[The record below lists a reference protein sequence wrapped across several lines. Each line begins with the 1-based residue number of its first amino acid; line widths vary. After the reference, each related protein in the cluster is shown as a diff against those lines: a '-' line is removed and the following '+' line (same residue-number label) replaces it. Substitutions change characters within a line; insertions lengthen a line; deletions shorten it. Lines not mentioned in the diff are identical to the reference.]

1 MTFRN
6 TLMIQEWGETF
17 AAKIS
22 HLFRGENYI
31 VMYLVFYRNRVGERQ
46 LSCNCYIK
54 SQDMILVNHIIIS
67 KDFKHFV
74 LAQSWW
80 MRCSLQL
87 TRFRTQWKHVYII
100 YSGIL
105 YILSW
110 LPSILLIFG
119 VHFNPSFINLLI
131 LWVSDR
137 ALSGQAPRTVHFC
150 RVDRTWVP
158 QKIPNVRATSGG
170 QPLRGEWSGEWVEAA
185 RFWGNLRCNN
195 RW

>member
-74 LAQSWW
+74 LAQSW
-80 MRCSLQL
+80 
-87 TRFRTQWKHVYII
+87 
-100 YSGIL
+100 
-105 YILSW
+105 
-110 LPSILLIFG
+110 
-119 VHFNPSFINLLI
+119 
-131 LWVSDR
+131 
-137 ALSGQAPRTVHFC
+137 
-150 RVDRTWVP
+150 
-158 QKIPNVRATSGG
+158 
-170 QPLRGEWSGEWVEAA
+170 
-185 RFWGNLRCNN
+185 
-195 RW
+195 